1 MGYALPMF
9 PLSNVVFPYML
20 LPLHIFEER
29 YRALMSDLQ
38 EVAEPEFGVVLIE
51 RGWEVGGGG
60 GGDEERADLGTVVR
74 LLDSEQIEGGRWVAV
89 TAGARRIRVTRWLPD
104 APYPMAEVED
114 VKDLEVS
121 AEGET
126 LREAAYYAVRKVAA
140 LQAELGEPGAPLD
153 FELAED
159 PAIAS
164 YQACALS
171 PIGPLD
177 AQRLLVMDDPI
188 GRLWELTEM
197 LRDQIDYLEVQLAA
211 G

>member
-1 MGYALPMF
+1 MGYTIPMF

-20 LPLHIFEER
+20 LPLHIFEDR
-29 YRALMSDLQ
+29 YRVMMADLQ
-38 EVAEPEFGVVLIE
+38 EVEEPEFGVVLIE
-51 RGWEVGGGG
+51 RGWEVGGG
-60 GGDEERADLGTVVR
+60 EERADLGTVVQ
-74 LLDSEQIEGGRWVAV
+74 LLDAEEIEGGRWVAV
-89 TAGARRIRVTRWLPD
+89 TAGTRRIRVTRWLPD
-104 APYPMAEVED
+104 APYPVADVED
-114 VKDLEVS
+114 VKDLEI
-121 AEGET
+121 GGDGDT
-126 LREAAYYAVRKVAA
+126 LREVASHAVRKVAA

-153 FELAED
+153 FELATD

-177 AQRLLVMDDPI
+177 AQRLLVMDDPA

-197 LRDQIDYLEVQLAA
+197 LREHIDCLEMQLAN